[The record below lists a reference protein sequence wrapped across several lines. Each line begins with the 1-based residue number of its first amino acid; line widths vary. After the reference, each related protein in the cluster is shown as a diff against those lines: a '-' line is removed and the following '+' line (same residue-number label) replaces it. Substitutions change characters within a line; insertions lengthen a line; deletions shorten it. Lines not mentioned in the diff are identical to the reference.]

1 MCEVKFH
8 CIWCVHVMICGGLLK
23 QDLGSG
29 DQMTAR
35 IVPDALK
42 KLRMCI
48 FLFFFFLVN
57 FLFIF
62 INVIQRLKN
71 LFKIP
76 RGL

>member
-8 CIWCVHVMICGGLLK
+8 CIWCVHVMICAGLLK

-29 DQMTAR
+29 DHMTAR
-35 IVPDALK
+35 IVPEALK

-48 FLFFFFLVN
+48 FLFFLVN

-62 INVIQRLKN
+62 INVIQRLKKF
-71 LFKIP
+71 FKVP